1 MSGPYSV
8 GEPRTHAEGDGR
20 DVAAQAESIAQTE
33 AMDILN
39 SGRFLDFQFL
49 TPTNMGKRPQIPSLL
64 EPALMGPDR
73 RSMSEIVMGG
83 FLMEPV

>member
-1 MSGPYSV
+1 MWEAVFLV

-20 DVAAQAESIAQTE
+20 ELAARAESIAQTE

-39 SGRFLDFQFL
+39 SGRFIDFQFL

-64 EPALMGPDR
+64 EPALNC
-73 RSMSEIVMGG
+73 
-83 FLMEPV
+83 